1 VSKVLYYHLNSFPEI
16 SARDEYRLATSFGL
30 HSPRF
35 RHGFD
40 NQLDLI
46 ENPLYASED
55 VAKYKNKINFPANFT
70 STFEE
75 LTNRR
80 AVELWDIGKPIRLW
94 WSGGIDSTCALVSL
108 LKTRRLDTRLTVYLS
123 TNSVQENPRFY
134 DLLVNKKVKLEWHS
148 HKNYIYDNIE
158 LWNGQTINVNG
169 NGGDELFLAISST
182 MSIEEFFKIKDSDW
196 INVIK
201 DKDSDMLNVIKK
213 YIDISPYKPKTCW
226 ELLWWFARS
235 IDDLSTRYHS
245 PRFLKDPS
253 VYHLEHA
260 FFYTDY
266 FEKWALSNPY
276 AGHNGDYGTY
286 KWPMKKYIYD
296 YDKNEEYLNTKQKES
311 SFPLIYKKQS
321 RYLGI
326 SRGHYVLNKIVYEDG
341 TYVRYK

>member
-1 VSKVLYYHLNSFPEI
+1 MSKVLYYHLNSFPEI
-16 SARDEYRLATSFGL
+16 SARDEYKLATSFGL

-35 RHGFD
+35 RFGFD
-40 NQLDLI
+40 NQFDLI
-46 ENPLYASED
+46 ENPLT
-55 VAKYKNKINFPANFT
+55 NFPTNFT

-108 LKTRRLDTRLTVYLS
+108 LKTKRLDTSLTVYLS
-123 TNSVQENPRFY
+123 KASVQENPRFY
-134 DLLVNKKVKLEWHS
+134 DLLVNKKINLQWHS
-148 HKNYIYDNIE
+148 FDNYVYDNDQ
-158 LWNGQTINVNG
+158 LWDGQTINVNG
-169 NGGDELFLAISST
+169 GGGDELFLAISSYT
-182 MSIEEFFKIKDSDW
+182 SIEDFFKIKDHDW
-196 INVIK
+196 INVM
-201 DKDSDMLNVIKK
+201 KDSDMLNTAEK
-213 YIDISPYKPKTCW
+213 YIDMSPYKPKTCW

-235 IDDLSTRYHS
+235 IDDLLSRYLS

-253 VYHLEHA
+253 VYHLEYP

-296 YDKNEEYLNTKQKES
+296 YDKNEDYLYTKQKES
-311 SFPLIYKKQS
+311 SFRSVNKQP
-321 RYLGI
+321 RYEGA
-326 SRGHYVLNKIVYEDG
+326 SSNHYVLNTIVYEDG

>member
-182 MSIEEFFKIKDSDW
+182 MSMEEFFKIKDSDW
-196 INVIK
+196 INII
-201 DKDSDMLNVIKK
+201 KDSDMLNVVEK

>member
-1 VSKVLYYHLNSFPEI
+1 MSKVLYYHLNSFPEI
-16 SARDEYRLATSFGL
+16 SARDEYKLATSFGL

-46 ENPLYASED
+46 ENPLPDNISPKP
-55 VAKYKNKINFPANFT
+55 VG
-70 STFEE
+70 TFEE

-134 DLLVNKKVKLEWHS
+134 DLLVNNKVKLEWHS
-148 HKNYIYDNIE
+148 DENYIYDNDE

-182 MSIEEFFKIKDSDW
+182 MSMEEFFKIKDSDW
-196 INVIK
+196 INII
-201 DKDSDMLNVIKK
+201 KDSDMLNVVEK

-253 VYHLEHA
+253 VYHLEYA

-266 FEKWALSNPY
+266 FEKWALSNPHV
-276 AGHNGDYGTY
+276 GHNGDYRTY

-311 SFPLIYKKQS
+311 SFPSVYNKQS

-326 SRGHYVLNKIVYEDG
+326 SRGHYVLNSIVYEDG

>member
-1 VSKVLYYHLNSFPEI
+1 MSKVLYYHLNSFPEI
-16 SARDEYRLATSFGL
+16 SARDEYRLAKNFGL

-35 RHGFD
+35 RIGFD
-40 NQLDLI
+40 NKLDLI
-46 ENPLYASED
+46 ENPLTD
-55 VAKYKNKINFPANFT
+55 IPTNFT

-108 LKTRRLDTRLTVYLS
+108 LKTKRLDTSLIVYLS
-123 TNSVQENPRFY
+123 KASVQENPRFY
-134 DLLVNKKVKLEWHS
+134 DLLVNKKINLQWHS
-148 HKNYIYDNIE
+148 HEDYIYDNDQ

-169 NGGDELFLAISST
+169 GGGDELFLAISSYT
-182 MSIEEFFKIKDSDW
+182 SIEDFFKIKDHDW
-196 INVIK
+196 INIMK
-201 DKDSDMLNVIKK
+201 DPDMLKTTEK
-213 YIDISPYKPKTCW
+213 YIDMSPYKPKTCW
-226 ELLWWFARS
+226 ELLWWFGRS
-235 IDDLSTRYHS
+235 IDDLLSRYLSTR
-245 PRFLKDPS
+245 FMKNPS
-253 VYHLEHA
+253 MYHLEYP

-286 KWPMKKYIYD
+286 KWPLKKYIYD

-311 SFPLIYKKQS
+311 SFPSVYKKQS

-326 SRGHYVLNKIVYEDG
+326 SRGHYALNSVVYEDG
-341 TYVRYK
+341 TYVRY

>member
-1 VSKVLYYHLNSFPEI
+1 MSKVLYYHLNSFPKI
-16 SARDEYRLATSFGL
+16 SARDEYKLATSFGL

-46 ENPLYASED
+46 ENPLYANED
-55 VAKYKNKINFPANFT
+55 VSKYKNKINFPANFT

-75 LTNRR
+75 LINRR

-94 WSGGIDSTCALVSL
+94 WSGGIDSTGALVGL
-108 LKTRRLDTRLTVYLS
+108 LKTRRLDTSLTVYLS
-123 TNSVQENPRFY
+123 TNSVQENPLFY
-134 DLLVNKKVKLEWHS
+134 DLLVNKKVNLQWHS
-148 HKNYIYDNIE
+148 HDNYIYDNIE
-158 LWNGQTINVNG
+158 LWDGQSINVNG

-182 MSIEEFFKIKDSDW
+182 MSMEEFFKIKDSDW
-196 INVIK
+196 INII
-201 DKDSDMLNVIKK
+201 KDSDMLNVVEK

-226 ELLWWFARS
+226 ELLWWLARS
-235 IDDLSTRYHS
+235 IDDLSTRHHS

-253 VYHLEHA
+253 TYHLEYA

-266 FEKWALSNPY
+266 FEQWSLSNPY
-276 AGHNGDYGTY
+276 AGHNGDYRTY
-286 KWPMKKYIYD
+286 KWPLKKYIYD

-311 SFPLIYKKQS
+311 SFPLVYKKQS
-321 RYLGI
+321 RYLGS
-326 SRGHYVLNKIVYEDG
+326 SRNQYALNKIVYEDG

>member
-1 VSKVLYYHLNSFPEI
+1 MSKVLYYHLNSFPEI
-16 SARDEYRLATSFGL
+16 SERTEYKLATSFGL

-35 RHGFD
+35 RVGFD
-40 NQLDLI
+40 NQLDLV
-46 ENPLYASED
+46 ENPLTE
-55 VAKYKNKINFPANFT
+55 FPTNFT

-108 LKTRRLDTRLTVYLS
+108 LKTRRLDTSLTVYLS

-134 DLLVNKKVKLEWHS
+134 DLLVNKKVNLQWHS
-148 HKNYIYDNIE
+148 YDNYIYDNDQ
-158 LWNGQTINVNG
+158 LWNGKTINVNG

-182 MSIEEFFKIKDSDW
+182 MSMEEFFKIKDSDW
-196 INVIK
+196 INII
-201 DKDSDMLNVIKK
+201 KDSDILNTIEK
-213 YIDISPYKPKTCW
+213 YIDTSPYVPETCW
-226 ELLWWFARS
+226 ELLWWLARS

-253 VYHLEHA
+253 AYHLEHA

-266 FEKWALSNPY
+266 FEQWALSNPY
-276 AGHNGDYGTY
+276 AGHNGHYKTY

-296 YDKNEEYLNTKQKES
+296 YDNNEEYLNTKQKES
-311 SFPLIYKKQS
+311 SFPSVYNKQS
-321 RYLGI
+321 RYLGVD
-326 SRGHYVLNKIVYEDG
+326 RGHHVLNSIVYEDG

>member
-1 VSKVLYYHLNSFPEI
+1 MSKVLYYHPNSFPEI
-16 SARDEYRLATSFGL
+16 SARDEYRLAKSFGL

-35 RHGFD
+35 RIGFD
-40 NQLDLI
+40 NKLDLI
-46 ENPLYASED
+46 ENPLTD
-55 VAKYKNKINFPANFT
+55 IPTNFT

-108 LKTRRLDTRLTVYLS
+108 LKTKRLDTSLTVYLS
-123 TNSVQENPRFY
+123 KASVQENPRFY
-134 DLLVNKKVKLEWHS
+134 DLLVNKKVNLQWHS
-148 HKNYIYDNIE
+148 HEDYIYDNDQ

-169 NGGDELFLAISST
+169 GGGDELFLAISSHT
-182 MSIEEFFKIKDSDW
+182 SIEEFFKIKDHDW
-196 INVIK
+196 INIMK
-201 DKDSDMLNVIKK
+201 DPDMLKTTEK
-213 YIDISPYKPKTCW
+213 YIDMSPYKPKTCW
-226 ELLWWFARS
+226 ELLWWFTRS
-235 IDDLSTRYHS
+235 IDDLLSRYLS

-253 VYHLEHA
+253 VYHLEYP

-276 AGHNGDYGTY
+276 DGHNGDYRTY

-311 SFPLIYKKQS
+311 SFPSVIFEQTQT
-321 RYLGI
+321 RYLGS
-326 SRGHYVLNKIVYEDG
+326 SRGHYALNKIVYEDG

>member
-1 VSKVLYYHLNSFPEI
+1 MSKVLYYHLNSFPEI
-16 SARDEYRLATSFGL
+16 RDRTEYKLAAFCAL

-35 RHGFD
+35 RFGFD
-40 NQLDLI
+40 NYFDLVD
-46 ENPLYASED
+46 NPLPE
-55 VAKYKNKINFPANFT
+55 IPTNFT

-75 LTNRR
+75 LVNRR

-108 LKTRRLDTRLTVYLS
+108 LKTRRLDTNLIVYLS
-123 TNSVQENPRFY
+123 TNSVQENPDFY
-134 DLLVNKKVKLEWHS
+134 DILVKKKVKLQWHS
-148 HKNYIYDNIE
+148 FDNYVYDNNQ
-158 LWNGQTINVNG
+158 LWDGQTINVNG
-169 NGGDELFLAISST
+169 GGGDELFLAISSL
-182 MSIEEFFKIKDSDW
+182 MSIEEFFKIKDSD
-196 INVIK
+196 
-201 DKDSDMLNVIKK
+201 MLNVVEK
-213 YIDISPYKPKTCW
+213 YIDMSPYKPKTYW

-235 IDDLSTRYHS
+235 IDDLLSRYLS

-253 VYHLEHA
+253 VYHLEYP

-311 SFPLIYKKQS
+311 SFRSVNKQP
-321 RYLGI
+321 RYEGS
-326 SRGHYVLNKIVYEDG
+326 SRGHYVLNTIVYEDG
-341 TYVRYK
+341 AYVRYTRW

>member
-1 VSKVLYYHLNSFPEI
+1 VSKIIYYHLNSFPEI
-16 SARDEYRLATSFGL
+16 SARDEYKLATSFGL

-46 ENPLYASED
+46 ENPLPDNISPKP
-55 VAKYKNKINFPANFT
+55 VG
-70 STFEE
+70 TFEE

-134 DLLVNKKVKLEWHS
+134 DLLVNNKVKLEWHS
-148 HKNYIYDNIE
+148 DENYIYDNDE

-182 MSIEEFFKIKDSDW
+182 MSMEEFFKIKDSDW
-196 INVIK
+196 INII
-201 DKDSDMLNVIKK
+201 KDSDMLNVIEK

-276 AGHNGDYGTY
+276 AGHNDDYRTY

-311 SFPLIYKKQS
+311 SFPSVYNKQS

-326 SRGHYVLNKIVYEDG
+326 SRGHYVLNSIVYEDG

>member
-1 VSKVLYYHLNSFPEI
+1 
-16 SARDEYRLATSFGL
+16 
-30 HSPRF
+30 
-35 RHGFD
+35 
-40 NQLDLI
+40 
-46 ENPLYASED
+46 
-55 VAKYKNKINFPANFT
+55 
-70 STFEE
+70 
-75 LTNRR
+75 
-80 AVELWDIGKPIRLW
+80 
-94 WSGGIDSTCALVSL
+94 
-108 LKTRRLDTRLTVYLS
+108 
-123 TNSVQENPRFY
+123 
-134 DLLVNKKVKLEWHS
+134 
-148 HKNYIYDNIE
+148 
-158 LWNGQTINVNG
+158 VNG

-182 MSIEEFFKIKDSDW
+182 MSMEEFFKIKDSDW

-201 DKDSDMLNVIKK
+201 DKDSDMLNVIEK

>member
-182 MSIEEFFKIKDSDW
+182 MSMEEFFKIKDSDW

>member
-1 VSKVLYYHLNSFPEI
+1 MAKVLYYFTKLFPEFCN
-16 SARDEYRLATSFGL
+16 RPEYKLATSFGL

-35 RHGFD
+35 RFGFD

-46 ENPLYASED
+46 DNPLTD
-55 VAKYKNKINFPANFT
+55 IPTNFT

-75 LTNRR
+75 LVNRR

-94 WSGGIDSTCALVSL
+94 WSGGIDSTCALVGL
-108 LKTRRLDTRLTVYLS
+108 LKTRRLDTILTVYLS

-134 DLLVNKKVKLEWHS
+134 DLLVNKKVNLQWHS
-148 HKNYIYDNIE
+148 FDNYVYDNDQ

-182 MSIEEFFKIKDSDW
+182 MSMEEFFKIKDSDW
-196 INVIK
+196 INII
-201 DKDSDMLNVIKK
+201 KDSDMLNVVEK

-226 ELLWWFARS
+226 ELLWWLARS

-276 AGHNGDYGTY
+276 VGHNGDYRTY

-311 SFPLIYKKQS
+311 SFPLVYRSHFPAVI
-321 RYLGI
+321 
-326 SRGHYVLNKIVYEDG
+326 NKVVYEDG
-341 TYVRYK
+341 TYVRN

>member
-1 VSKVLYYHLNSFPEI
+1 MSKVLYYHLNSFPEI
-16 SARDEYRLATSFGL
+16 SDRTEYKLASFCAL

-35 RHGFD
+35 RFGFD
-40 NQLDLI
+40 NYFDLVD
-46 ENPLYASED
+46 NPLPEIPTNY
-55 VAKYKNKINFPANFT
+55 T

-75 LTNRR
+75 LVNRR
-80 AVELWDIGKPIRLW
+80 AVELWDIGKPVRLW

-108 LKTRRLDTRLTVYLS
+108 LKTRRLNTSLTVYLS

-134 DLLVNKKVKLEWHS
+134 DLLVNKKVNLQWHS
-148 HKNYIYDNIE
+148 HENYIYDNIE
-158 LWNGQTINVNG
+158 LWDGQSINVNG

-182 MSIEEFFKIKDSDW
+182 MSMEEFFKIKDSDW
-196 INVIK
+196 INII
-201 DKDSDMLNVIKK
+201 KDSDMLNVIEK

-226 ELLWWFARS
+226 ELLWWLARS

-253 VYHLEHA
+253 VYDLEHS
-260 FFYTDY
+260 FFYTSY

-276 AGHNGDYGTY
+276 VGHNGDYGTY
-286 KWPMKKYIYD
+286 KWPLKKYIYD

-311 SFPLIYKKQS
+311 SFPSVYNKQS

-326 SRGHYVLNKIVYEDG
+326 SRGNYVLNKIVYEDG

>member
-1 VSKVLYYHLNSFPEI
+1 
-16 SARDEYRLATSFGL
+16 
-30 HSPRF
+30 
-35 RHGFD
+35 
-40 NQLDLI
+40 
-46 ENPLYASED
+46 
-55 VAKYKNKINFPANFT
+55 
-70 STFEE
+70 

>member
-1 VSKVLYYHLNSFPEI
+1 MAKVLYYSRPHFPEF
-16 SARDEYRLATSFGL
+16 SNKPEYKLATSFGL

-46 ENPLYASED
+46 ENPLYDNED
-55 VAKYKNKINFPANFT
+55 VSKYKNKINFPANFT

-108 LKTRRLDTRLTVYLS
+108 LKTRRLDTNLIVYLS
-123 TNSVQENPRFY
+123 KASVQENPRFY
-134 DLLVNKKVKLEWHS
+134 DLLVNKKVNLQWHS
-148 HKNYIYDNIE
+148 FDNYVYDNDQ

-169 NGGDELFLAISST
+169 GGGDELFLAISST
-182 MSIEEFFKIKDSDW
+182 MSMEEFFKIKDSDW
-196 INVIK
+196 INII
-201 DKDSDMLNVIKK
+201 KDSDMLNIVEK

-226 ELLWWFARS
+226 ELLWWLARS

-253 VYHLEHA
+253 VYHLEHS
-260 FFYTDY
+260 FFYTNY

-276 AGHNGDYGTY
+276 SGHNGDYRTY
-286 KWPMKKYIYD
+286 KWPMKKYIYG
-296 YDKNEEYLNTKQKES
+296 YDKNQEYLNTKQKES
-311 SFPLIYKKQS
+311 SFPLVYRSHFPAVI
-321 RYLGI
+321 
-326 SRGHYVLNKIVYEDG
+326 NKIVYEDG
-341 TYVRYK
+341 TYVRN

>member
-16 SARDEYRLATSFGL
+16 SDRTEYKLASFCAL

-35 RHGFD
+35 RFGFD
-40 NQLDLI
+40 NYFDLVD
-46 ENPLYASED
+46 NPLPEIPTNY
-55 VAKYKNKINFPANFT
+55 T

-75 LTNRR
+75 LVNRR
-80 AVELWDIGKPIRLW
+80 AVELWDIGKPVRLW

-108 LKTRRLDTRLTVYLS
+108 LKTRRLNTSLTVYLS

-134 DLLVNKKVKLEWHS
+134 DLLVNKKVNLQWHS
-148 HKNYIYDNIE
+148 HENYIYDNIE
-158 LWNGQTINVNG
+158 LWDGQSINVNG

-182 MSIEEFFKIKDSDW
+182 MSMEEFFKIKDSDW
-196 INVIK
+196 INII
-201 DKDSDMLNVIKK
+201 KDSDMLNVIEK

-226 ELLWWFARS
+226 ELLWWLARS

-253 VYHLEHA
+253 VYDLEHS
-260 FFYTDY
+260 FFYTSY

-276 AGHNGDYGTY
+276 VGHNGDYGTY
-286 KWPMKKYIYD
+286 KWPLKKYIYD

-311 SFPLIYKKQS
+311 SFPSVYNKQS

>member
-1 VSKVLYYHLNSFPEI
+1 MSKVLYYHLNSFPKI
-16 SARDEYRLATSFGL
+16 SQRTEYKLASFCAL

-35 RHGFD
+35 RFGFD
-40 NQLDLI
+40 NYFDLVD
-46 ENPLYASED
+46 NP
-55 VAKYKNKINFPANFT
+55 FPEIPTNFT

-75 LTNRR
+75 LTSRR

-123 TNSVQENPRFY
+123 TNSVQENPHFY
-134 DLLVNKKVKLEWHS
+134 DLLVNKKVKLQWHS
-148 HKNYIYDNIE
+148 FDNYVYDDDT
-158 LWNGQTINVNG
+158 LWDGQTINVNG

-182 MSIEEFFKIKDSDW
+182 MSMEEFFKIKDSDW
-196 INVIK
+196 INII
-201 DKDSDMLNVIKK
+201 KDSDMLNVIEK

-253 VYHLEHA
+253 VYHLEYA

-266 FEKWALSNPY
+266 FEKWALSNPHV
-276 AGHNGDYGTY
+276 GHNGDYRTY

-326 SRGHYVLNKIVYEDG
+326 SRGHYVLNKIVYGDG

>member
-1 VSKVLYYHLNSFPEI
+1 
-16 SARDEYRLATSFGL
+16 
-30 HSPRF
+30 
-35 RHGFD
+35 
-40 NQLDLI
+40 
-46 ENPLYASED
+46 
-55 VAKYKNKINFPANFT
+55 
-70 STFEE
+70 

-108 LKTRRLDTRLTVYLS
+108 LKTRRLDTNLTVYLS

-148 HKNYIYDNIE
+148 DENYIYDNDE

-182 MSIEEFFKIKDSDW
+182 MSMEEFFKIKDSDW
-196 INVIK
+196 INII
-201 DKDSDMLNVIKK
+201 KDSDMLNVIEK

-276 AGHNGDYGTY
+276 AGHNDDYGTY
-286 KWPMKKYIYD
+286 KWPLKKYIYA
-296 YDKNEEYLNTKQKES
+296 YDKNEEYLSTKQKES
-311 SFPLIYKKQS
+311 SFPLVYKKQS

-341 TYVRYK
+341 THVRYK

>member
-80 AVELWDIGKPIRLW
+80 AVELWDI
-94 WSGGIDSTCALVSL
+94 GIDSTCALVSL

>member
-1 VSKVLYYHLNSFPEI
+1 MSKVLYYHLNSFPEI
-16 SARDEYRLATSFGL
+16 SARDEYKLATSFGL

-35 RHGFD
+35 RYGFE

-46 ENPLYASED
+46 ENPLID
-55 VAKYKNKINFPANFT
+55 FPTNFT

-75 LTNRR
+75 LVNRR
-80 AVELWDIGKPIRLW
+80 AIELWDIGKPIRLW

-108 LKTRRLDTRLTVYLS
+108 LQTRRLDTSLTVYLS
-123 TNSVQENPRFY
+123 TNSVQENPDFY
-134 DLLVNKKVKLEWHS
+134 DILVKKKVKLQWHS
-148 HKNYIYDNIE
+148 FDNYVYDNNQ
-158 LWNGQTINVNG
+158 LWDGQTINVNG
-169 NGGDELFLAISST
+169 GGGDELFLAISSL

-196 INVIK
+196 IDVM
-201 DKDSDMLNVIKK
+201 KDSDMLNTVVK
-213 YIDISPYKPKTCW
+213 YIDMSPYKPKTYW

-235 IDDLSTRYHS
+235 IDDLLSRYLS

-253 VYHLEHA
+253 VYHLEYP

-311 SFPLIYKKQS
+311 SFRSVNKQP
-321 RYLGI
+321 RYEGS
-326 SRGHYVLNKIVYEDG
+326 SRGHYVLNTIVYEDG
-341 TYVRYK
+341 AYVRYTRW

>member
-1 VSKVLYYHLNSFPEI
+1 MSKVLYYHLNSFPEI

-108 LKTRRLDTRLTVYLS
+108 LKTRRLDTNLTVYLS

-182 MSIEEFFKIKDSDW
+182 MSMEEFFKIKDSDW